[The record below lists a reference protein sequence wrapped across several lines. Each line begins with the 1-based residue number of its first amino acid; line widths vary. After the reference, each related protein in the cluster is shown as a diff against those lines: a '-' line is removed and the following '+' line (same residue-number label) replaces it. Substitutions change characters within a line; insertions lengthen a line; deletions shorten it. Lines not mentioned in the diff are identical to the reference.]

1 MAERT
6 FFGRLLGRLT
16 GSGGAAPPG
25 PPPERWED
33 RARDAHAALLRAF
46 AVPGSDLLRE
56 RAPALPTDRRYAYLW
71 PFGQALA
78 ASIDLALLTHDEAA
92 LRQTRTFGAA
102 FFNHY
107 WNDADPAAGGASYP
121 LPEGGDTFYDDNLW
135 IGLALCDLYR
145 ATGESQWL
153 TGAAR
158 IFAFVS
164 AAWDDDPR
172 HPHPGGIFWA
182 RPRANPTGDR
192 NTVSNAPAAQL
203 ALRLHATTG
212 ERRYLDWAHRTFDW
226 TERALRDPDDGLYWD
241 HVKLDGRIERTKWSY
256 NQGTMLGAAALLGE
270 AIAED
275 TRQARDRARAIADAA
290 LAHYEDGDA
299 LWAQDP
305 AFNAIFFHNLS
316 LLGGLVRDHAFYRP
330 ALAAYAARAWA
341 GRDGRSGLIGFG
353 RGGRVELL
361 TQAAAVRLFATLA
374 ASERERL

>member
-1 MAERT
+1 MAEPT
-6 FFGRLLGRLT
+6 FFGRLRGRLT

-25 PPPERWED
+25 PAPERWED

-46 AVPGSDLLRE
+46 AVPGSALLRE

-78 ASIDLALLTHDEAA
+78 ASLDLALLTHDEAA
-92 LRQTRTFGAA
+92 LRQARTLGAA
-102 FFNHY
+102 FFDHY
-107 WNDADPAAGGASYP
+107 WNAADPDAGGVSYP

-145 ATGESQWL
+145 ATGGAQWL
-153 TGAAR
+153 AGAAR
-158 IFAFVS
+158 IFDFVS
-164 AAWDDDPR
+164 AAWDDDPQ

-182 RPRANPTGDR
+182 QPRANPTGDR

-203 ALRLHATTG
+203 ALRLHAATG
-212 ERRYLDWAHRTFDW
+212 ERRYLDWARRTFNW
-226 TERALRDPDDGLYWD
+226 TERTLRDPDDGLYWD
-241 HVKLDGRIERTKWSY
+241 HVKLDGTIERTKWSY

-270 AIAED
+270 ATEED
-275 TRQARDRARAIADAA
+275 AQRARDHARAIADAA
-290 LAHYEDGDA
+290 LARYANGDA
-299 LWAQDP
+299 LWTQDP
-305 AFNAIFFHNLS
+305 AFNGIFFRNLS
-316 LLGGLVRDHAFYRP
+316 LLGGLVRDHTFYRP
-330 ALAAYAARAWA
+330 MLAAYAERAWA

-353 RGGRVELL
+353 RGARVELL

>member
-1 MAERT
+1 MDERT
-6 FFGRLLGRLT
+6 LFGRLRRRLT
-16 GSGGAAPPG
+16 GANGAAPLG
-25 PPPERWED
+25 PPPESWAG
-33 RARDAHAALLRAF
+33 RASAAHAALLRAF
-46 AVPGSDLLRE
+46 AVPGTALLRE

-78 ASIDLALLTHDEAA
+78 ASIDLALFTHDEAA
-92 LRQTRTFGAA
+92 LRQARAFGAA
-102 FFNHY
+102 FFTHY
-107 WNDADPAAGGASYP
+107 WDDDNPEAGGASYP

-145 ATGESQWL
+145 ATGEPQWL
-153 TGAAR
+153 DGAAR
-158 IFAFVS
+158 IFDFVS

-182 RPRANPTGDR
+182 QPRANPTGDR

-203 ALRLHATTG
+203 ALYLHAATG
-212 ERRYLDWAHRTFDW
+212 ERRYLDWARRTFDW
-226 TERALRDPDDGLYWD
+226 TERTLRDPDDGLYWD

-256 NQGTMLGAAALLGE
+256 NQGTMLGAAAMLGE
-270 AIAED
+270 ALAEETPSARQHAHAIAE
-275 TRQARDRARAIADAA
+275 AA
-290 LAHYEDGDA
+290 LARYADGDA

-305 AFNAIFFHNLS
+305 AFNAIFFRNLY
-316 LLGGLVRDHAFYRP
+316 LLGGLARDHTFYRP

-353 RGGRVELL
+353 RGARVELL

>member
-6 FFGRLLGRLT
+6 FFGRLRGRLT
-16 GSGGAAPPG
+16 GSGGAAPRRPL
-25 PPPERWED
+25 PESWAG
-33 RARDAHAALLRAF
+33 RARDAQATLLRAF
-46 AVPGSDLLRE
+46 AVSGSELLRE

-92 LRQTRTFGAA
+92 LRQARSFGTA
-102 FFNHY
+102 FFAHY
-107 WNDADPAAGGASYP
+107 WDDDDPTAGGVSYP

-145 ATGESQWL
+145 ATGEPQWL
-153 TGAAR
+153 DGAAR

-164 AAWDDDPR
+164 TAWDDDPR
-172 HPHPGGIFWA
+172 HAHPGGIFWA
-182 RPRANPTGDR
+182 QRRANPTGDR

-203 ALRLHATTG
+203 ALRLHAATG
-212 ERRYLDWAHRTFDW
+212 ERRYLDWARRTFDW
-226 TERALRDPDDGLYWD
+226 TERTLRDPADGLYWD

-270 AIAED
+270 ALAEG
-275 TRQARDRARAIADAA
+275 TPSARERARAIADAA
-290 LAHYEDGDA
+290 LARYADGDA
-299 LWAQDP
+299 LWTQDP
-305 AFNAIFFHNLS
+305 AFNAIFFHNLY
-316 LLGGLVRDHAFYRP
+316 LLGDLTGDHAFYRP

-353 RGGRVELL
+353 RGARVELL

>member
-6 FFGRLLGRLT
+6 FFGRLIGRLT
-16 GSGGAAPPG
+16 GAGGAAPAG
-25 PPPERWED
+25 PPPESWAG

-46 AVPGSDLLRE
+46 AVPGSELLRE

-78 ASIDLALLTHDEAA
+78 ASLDLALLTGDEAA
-92 LRQTRTFGAA
+92 LRRARRFGAA
-102 FFNHY
+102 FFTHY
-107 WNDADPAAGGASYP
+107 WDDDPATGGASYP

-145 ATGESQWL
+145 ATGEPWWRD
-153 TGAAR
+153 GAAR
-158 IFAFVS
+158 VFDFVCS
-164 AAWDDDPR
+164 AWDDDPH

-182 RPRANPTGDR
+182 QPRANPSGDR

-203 ALRLHATTG
+203 ALRLHAATG
-212 ERRYLDWAHRTFDW
+212 EPRYLDWARRTFDW
-226 TERALRDPDDGLYWD
+226 TERTLCDPADGLYWD

-270 AIAED
+270 ATA
-275 TRQARDRARAIADAA
+275 DRALQIQARAIADAA
-290 LAHYEDGDA
+290 LARYAHGDA

-305 AFNAIFFHNLS
+305 AFNAIFFHNLY
-316 LLGGLVRDHAFYRP
+316 LLGESSGDRTFYRP
-330 ALAAYAARAWA
+330 ALATYAARAWA
-341 GRDGRSGLIGFG
+341 GRDRRSGLIGFG
-353 RGGRVELL
+353 RGARVELL